1 MFARVVFFR
10 VMRKNIPIP
19 HQNRFHFK
27 YATEQDFLREYN
39 YCFAEC
45 DPTEISNLY
54 FTANWMALLFATV
67 DARGNKGLA
76 MNVIPKVIEGFS
88 ARYSTGG
95 GQSVQTAARVR
106 IYEHEGSVKP
116 HERPTRRS
124 ISIPVPHLSERKTGD
139 SLYDDSIRVKRSPRS
154 ASSLEEE
161 RAYLFLTQLSESGE
175 NEYRR
180 PQKRA
185 SIGPGTIQSID
196 YFGQ

>member
-1 MFARVVFFR
+1 MIRVVFFR
-10 VMRKNIPIP
+10 VMRKSIPIP
-19 HQNRFHFK
+19 HHNRFHFK

-39 YCFAEC
+39 DCFSEC
-45 DPTEISNLY
+45 DSTEVTNLF
-54 FTANWMALLFATV
+54 FTANWMSLLFATV

-76 MNVIPKVIEGFS
+76 MSVIPKVIEGFQV
-88 ARYSTGG
+88 RYSTGG
-95 GQSVQTAARVR
+95 GQSAQTASRVR

-124 ISIPVPHLSERKTGD
+124 ISIPVPHQPERKTSD
-139 SLYDDSIRVKRSPRS
+139 SLFDDSIRVKRSPRS

-161 RAYLFLTQLSESGE
+161 RAYIFLTQLSEAADR
-175 NEYRR
+175 EYRR

-196 YFGQ
+196 YFG